1 MAQDRHHR
9 DRHAAQVYWA
19 SSPRDQAQVSPDLV
33 TALLA
38 AGGGWA
44 VAGQDGGRTQCAS
57 SNTALSE
64 PAFHGRLQ
72 HPCSVTPR
80 SPGPWLWVLRA
91 LCARSFLDVG
101 LGRARPLHPV
111 CLPACWKAS
120 PFPLAVP
127 AKSRPLT
134 GSRGCPL
141 SPERSLVRGTGLSL
155 ARPESCALPRSWAQG
170 QPPRGT
176 SAKQPKT
183 TGFLATWPSP
193 TWAAHFIL

>member
-1 MAQDRHHR
+1 MIRRRSARIL
-9 DRHAAQVYWA
+9 
-19 SSPRDQAQVSPDLV
+19 SP
-33 TALLA
+33 ALLA

-64 PAFHGRLQ
+64 PAFHGLQ

-80 SPGPWLWVLRA
+80 SPDPWLWVLRA

-141 SPERSLVRGTGLSL
+141 APERSLVRGTGLSL

-183 TGFLATWPSP
+183 TGFPATWPSP
-193 TWAAHFIL
+193 ALAAHFIL